1 MAFVLPIIAAV
12 GTVGSAMT
20 ALGAGATVAA
30 GIGAAVSTVGG
41 FLSVAGGVLAGV
53 GALTGKKDLIKLGG
67 LFSLGSAA
75 AGALGVGG
83 ASTGIGGAAGATEG
97 GAAIAGDGLQASQ
110 MTEGIK
116 GFGDTAALKE
126 GAANYSLG
134 SGGSGQGLLMQK
146 AQQFATQAAQPT
158 SLVADAGGLTA
169 GTGGGSLAGVQA
181 PGLTP
186 TVSAPTD
193 YTLASAVQ
201 GAKPLP
207 ASAAG
212 ITQNDLQSVLSKGWQ
227 RAQEMLKNT
236 GQFVKENKELAMIGG
251 QALSSM
257 YGPQAEQF
265 DYQRSIMDRI
275 NRNLNSPVRL
285 GNVTPGG

>member
-12 GTVGSAMT
+12 GTVSA
-20 ALGAGATVAA
+20 AGGVVAA
-30 GIGAAVSTVGG
+30 MSTVGG

-83 ASTGIGGAAGATEG
+83 ASTGIGGAAEAATEG
-97 GAAIAGDGLQASQ
+97 ASIAGDGLQASQ

-126 GAANYSLG
+126 GAVNYSLG

-186 TVSAPTD
+186 TTVSAPTD

-236 GQFVKENKELAMIGG
+236 GQFVKDNKELAMIGG

-265 DYQRSIMDRI
+265 DYQRSLMEQAR
-275 NRNLNSPVRL
+275 RNLNSPIRL
-285 GNVTPGG
+285 STQGG

>member
-12 GTVGSAMT
+12 GTVSA
-20 ALGAGATVAA
+20 AGGVVAA
-30 GIGAAVSTVGG
+30 MSTVGG

-53 GALTGKKDLIKLGG
+53 GALTGKKDLVKLGG

-97 GAAIAGDGLQASQ
+97 GAAVAGEGLQAGQ

-134 SGGSGQGLLMQK
+134 GGGGSGQGLMMQK
-146 AQQFATQAAQPT
+146 AQQFATQAAQPS
-158 SLVADAGGLTA
+158 SLVADASGLSAA
-169 GTGGGSLAGVQA
+169 GSGGGGSLAGVQA

-236 GQFVKENKELAMIGG
+236 GQFVKDNKELAMIGG
-251 QALSSM
+251 QALTSM
-257 YGPQAEQF
+257 YGPQAEQMS
-265 DYQRSIMDRI
+265 YQRSIMDRI

-285 GNVTPGG
+285 GITPGG